1 MRVIPRERITILYFP
16 EEPSCG
22 VARRAR
28 VSRAGFT
35 ARPARED
42 AGARFSDES
51 FISSGDALKE

>member
-1 MRVIPRERITILYFP
+1 VRGAPAAA
-16 EEPSCG
+16 G
-22 VARRAR
+22 
-28 VSRAGFT
+28 AGFT